1 MNPAGGASVYV
12 FMRLDELRQDV
23 VLALRSLRS
32 NPSYALVVVAT
43 LALGIAANSLIFS
56 FMNPYL
62 IRELPFGHPD
72 QLV

>member
-1 MNPAGGASVYV
+1 M
-12 FMRLDELRQDV
+12 
-23 VLALRSLRS
+23 VLALRS
-32 NPSYALVVVAT
+32 NPSCALVVVAT

>member
-1 MNPAGGASVYV
+1 
-12 FMRLDELRQDV
+12 MRLDELRQDV
-23 VLALRSLRS
+23 VLALRS
-32 NPSYALVVVAT
+32 NPSCALVVVAT

-62 IRELPFGHPD
+62 IRELPFGHPH